1 MATERALHDSQLAMM
16 MCAATDQSGPPM
28 ANETVAAEWVAKAL
42 PRFPAA
48 NFDALVSLIEAEQ
61 IVAA

>member
-1 MATERALHDSQLAMM
+1 
-16 MCAATDQSGPPM
+16 
-28 ANETVAAEWVAKAL
+28 VAAEWVAKAL